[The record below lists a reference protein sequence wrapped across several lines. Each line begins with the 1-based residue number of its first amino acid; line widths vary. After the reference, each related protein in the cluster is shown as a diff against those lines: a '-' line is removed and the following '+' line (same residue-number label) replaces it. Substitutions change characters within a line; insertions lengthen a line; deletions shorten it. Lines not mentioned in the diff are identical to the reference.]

1 MERGLCYFEASE
13 RRSPEGMS
21 PFFVMATQQRGTED
35 SFHCRGL
42 SSRVFQILR
51 GSFSKSSCE
60 GHGAW
65 IMLFLSI
72 REALARGNVAFVR
85 NGHTTAW
92 DRRPFAPL
100 WAVFASFPNPVARD
114 MERGL
119 CYFEASERRSPE
131 GISPLFVMAT
141 QQRGTEDRFHRCG
154 PSSLVFQILRGSFSK
169 SSCEGHG
176 AWIMLFLSIRE
187 ALARGNLAFVRNGH
201 TTAWDRR
208 PVSPLW
214 AVFAGFPNPPRQ
226 LFKIKLRGTWSVD
239 YVIPKHQRGARQR
252 ECCLCS

>member
-21 PFFVMATQQRGTED
+21 PLFVMATQQRGTEGRV
-35 SFHCRGL
+35 HRCGL
-42 SSRVFQILR
+42 SSLVFQILR
-51 GSFSKSSCE
+51 GRFSKSSCE

-92 DRRPFAPL
+92 DRRQFSPL
-100 WAVFASFPNPVARD
+100 WTVFA
-114 MERGL
+114 G
-119 CYFEASERRSPE
+119 
-131 GISPLFVMAT
+131 
-141 QQRGTEDRFHRCG
+141 
-154 PSSLVFQILRGSFSK
+154 FQILRGSFSK

-187 ALARGNLAFVRNGH
+187 ALARGNVAFLRNGH

-208 PVSPLW
+208 QFSLSW
-214 AVFAGFPNPPRQ
+214 AVFAGLPNPPRQ

-239 YVIPKHQRGARQR
+239 YVISKHQRGARQR
-252 ECCLCS
+252 ECRLCS